1 MLKVVRLIVERF
13 VKQLTISLFFSAMF
27 VFSISLFFKD
37 DLDLVIALV
46 NKINIKEVT
55 KENNNVTI
63 DKIEKRLI
71 SYPAYGQIW
80 GTLSL
85 PSINRELNI
94 YNGDSLDILK
104 YGVGRYLGSYY
115 PGEGGTIVIAG
126 HNSRQHF
133 MYLPKMKKNDQII
146 IKTSYGTFTYK
157 ISSTKIIH
165 QSNEAAL
172 EVDRN
177 QERLILYTCYPTY
190 TLGLKSERYVI
201 YADLV
206 GEVYE

>member
-1 MLKVVRLIVERF
+1 MLKVARLIVERF
-13 VKQLTISLFFSAMF
+13 VKQLAISLFFSAMF
-27 VFSISLFFKD
+27 VFSISLFFKS

-46 NKINIKEVT
+46 NKINIKEIT
-55 KENNNVTI
+55 NENNNVKI
-63 DKIEKRLI
+63 DREQKRLI
-71 SYPAYGQIW
+71 SYPAYGQVW
-80 GTLSL
+80 GTLYL
-85 PSINRELNI
+85 TSINRELNI

-133 MYLPKMKKNDQII
+133 MYLPKLKINDDIK
-146 IKTSYGTFTYK
+146 IKTNYGTFTYK
-157 ISSTKIIH
+157 IKSTKIIH

>member
-1 MLKVVRLIVERF
+1 MLKVARLILERF
-13 VKQLTISLFFSAMF
+13 VKQLAISLFFSAMF
-27 VFSISLFFKD
+27 VFSISILFKN
-37 DLDLVIALV
+37 DLDFVIALV

-55 KENNNVTI
+55 KENNDVRI
-63 DKIEKRLI
+63 DKVEKRLI
-71 SYPAYGQIW
+71 SYPSYGQIW
-80 GTLSL
+80 GTLYL
-85 PSINRELNI
+85 NSINRELNI

-133 MYLPKMKKNDQII
+133 MNLPKMKINDDIV

-157 ISSTKIIH
+157 IKSTKVIH

-172 EVDRN
+172 NVDRN